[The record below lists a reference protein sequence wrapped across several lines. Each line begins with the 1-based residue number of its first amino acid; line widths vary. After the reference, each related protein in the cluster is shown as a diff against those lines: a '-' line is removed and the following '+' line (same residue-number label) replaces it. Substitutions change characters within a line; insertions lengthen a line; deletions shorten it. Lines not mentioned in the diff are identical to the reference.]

1 MKRCW
6 FGLGLL
12 VLLLV
17 GSLLVTVYMDR
28 TNAPLAET
36 VEQASRKALE
46 GDWGNANALAGKA
59 RASWEKNWNVG
70 AVFADH
76 DPMEDINGLFEQLE
90 AYAEARDP
98 LGFASVCGLL
108 KAQLEAMADAHSF
121 VWWNL
126 L

>member
-12 VLLLV
+12 IILLV

-28 TNAPLAET
+28 THAPLAQT
-36 VEQASRKALE
+36 VEQAGQKALE

-59 RASWEKNWNVG
+59 RASWEEHWNVG

-76 DPMEDINGLFEQLE
+76 DPMEDINGLFQQLQ
-90 AYAEARDP
+90 AYAQARDSM
-98 LGFASVCGLL
+98 GFASVCGLL
-108 KAQLEAMADAHSF
+108 KSQLEAMADAHSF

>member
-12 VLLLV
+12 IALLV
-17 GSLLVTVYMDR
+17 GSLLVTGYMDR
-28 TNAPLAET
+28 ANMPLADAM
-36 VEQASRKALE
+36 EQAGRKALE

-59 RASWEKNWNVG
+59 RASWEESWNVG

-76 DPMEDINGLFEQLE
+76 EPMEDINGLFAQLE
-90 AYAEARDP
+90 AYAQMKDP
-98 LGFASVCGLL
+98 LGFAAVCGLL
-108 KAQLEAMADAHSF
+108 KTQLEAMGDAHGF